1 MYKDY
6 EIKLNAILDRHKGVQ
21 KIELSVYSDVVTQM
35 KHAKNLT
42 NNEGDISN
50 LFNKL
55 TAEVRKQVSFS
66 KAVKKDLAASL
77 KKLEQGAK
85 DLGTKPET
93 VDIYKEAKRLLKH
106 TEVQEKLFN
115 KMLAAVKNF
124 G

>member
-93 VDIYKEAKRLLKH
+93 VDIYKEAKQLLKY

>member
-1 MYKDY
+1 MKNKYY
-6 EIKLNAILDRHKGVQ
+6 QNLEAAKLKQPKR
-21 KIELSVYSDVVTQM
+21 IELRTVYSDVVTQM

-42 NNEGDISN
+42 LNEGDLNN

-55 TAEVRKQVSFS
+55 TVEVRKQVSFS
-66 KAVKKDLAASL
+66 KAVKKDLDTSL
-77 KKLEQGAK
+77 KKLENAAK
-85 DLGTKPET
+85 ELGTKPET
-93 VDIYKEAKRLLKH
+93 VDIYKEAKQLLKH